1 MTFKKIHFIGISLPI
16 ILSAC
21 TGNTS
26 SAAASPQGT
35 PIDNN
40 RLIANRDNIISG
52 VEQQLLNAGV
62 AGGVVTAAAPADID
76 GRTLIL
82 DSSQC
87 SWKVELNSD
96 EFRQM
101 NGNLDSG
108 EYQAWQDSARD
119 FVAEKSRQTL
129 SLNAG
134 QAFESGCSNP
144 YTYTAGLSTGTIKI
158 QYGEGD
164 QEIKLHFQTPTSGVA
179 ETVHEGAIGTEH
191 SNTIRV
197 WKVNFTLQ

>member
-1 MTFKKIHFIGISLPI
+1 MIFNKIHFVSI
-16 ILSAC
+16 ILPLILSSC

-26 SAAASPQGT
+26 TAAAPQST

-40 RLIANRDNIISG
+40 SLIANRDNIISG
-52 VEQQLLNAGV
+52 VEQQLLNAGI

-96 EFRQM
+96 EFKQM
-101 NGNLDSG
+101 NGNLESG
-108 EYQAWQDSARD
+108 EYQTWQNRARD
-119 FVAEKSRQTL
+119 FVAEKRRQTI
-129 SLNAG
+129 SFNAG
-134 QAFESGCSNP
+134 HAFESGCSTP
-144 YTYTAGLSTGTIKI
+144 YTYTAGLSLGTVII
-158 QYGEGD
+158 QYGEGN